1 MKYKKGEFDM
11 KRQRTYFM
19 MDDLIFK
26 VDKPEITLRQIR
38 ITQVKIEN
46 EEYKILRKKF
56 DEDLFNIEKCPDG
69 WLITEK
75 E

>member
-1 MKYKKGEFDM
+1 M

-19 MDDLIFK
+19 TDDLIFV

-46 EEYKILRKKF
+46 EEYKFLRKKF
-56 DEDLFNIEKCPDG
+56 NEDNFNIEKSPDG